1 VRWLAR
7 VALVAALALVSPVVA
22 VAAGRGRSASPS
34 AASAPQEREPWSP
47 AASSERPA
55 PTLGPDARRVTLG
68 RFVTTFAY
76 DAEHRGRAFNVELAA
91 QAVDGRVI
99 RAGGTLSFNEAV
111 GERTASFG
119 FARSVVLRDGMLAEG
134 AGGGACQVASTLHA
148 AALLAGL
155 DVVSR
160 APHSRPS
167 AYIRMGFD
175 ATVALGPAP
184 IDLRLKNP
192 TAAPVVVHA
201 RAHRGALDVWLE
213 GRGPAPEVRLTSEI
227 VGRVGYP
234 RTIARDPL
242 VPEDVVKIRSFGIPG
257 YRVRRVR
264 ELRLPDG
271 TTRRDVRED
280 VYPPVPQVVVV
291 APSLDA
297 ARLGR
302 RGAPSQATEPDEPA
316 GPELRTEVEP
326 TAVRPVLVQLRPST
340 LVTLPS
346 DPAPRR

>member
-1 VRWLAR
+1 M
-7 VALVAALALVSPVVA
+7 
-22 VAAGRGRSASPS
+22 
-34 AASAPQEREPWSP
+34 
-47 AASSERPA
+47 
-55 PTLGPDARRVTLG
+55 
-68 RFVTTFAY
+68 TTFAY

-280 VYPPVPQVVVV
+280 VYPPVPEVVVV
-291 APSLDA
+291 AAGYRSGLEPLVGH
-297 ARLGR
+297 LGVLR
-302 RGAPSQATEPDEPA
+302 GDGRPVVRGAKPSDCSTWSARSTCAAPPA
-316 GPELRTEVEP
+316 AGLTVTFTPSASSSML
-326 TAVRPVLVQLRPST
+326 ST
-340 LVTLPS
+340 LVLVSTVTPS
-346 DPAPRR
+346 FL